1 MRCRSSASA
10 DILSERSYAGCKAHS
25 KHNRN
30 YQGAL
35 RDGECVLFV
44 IRSHMPSTV
53 EDANRP
59 TRQRSNTTFTP
70 FTWRRGRTDTVVAP
84 PQETSVPLS
93 LDALIEALT
102 PPAVPSIHHARALAS
117 VLVSHSPPPRL
128 AILSPVLAGLC
139 SADSPVALQA
149 AGYDILAAYWENS
162 GSAVLTTADRLTCL
176 SLFMD
181 FSIPWSPE
189 LWESRFKALVAL
201 IHSGTETIGM
211 EQSLLKVLRAW
222 IEGAFIGLTVD
233 GVSAEERGERQRSVD
248 AMLALLVSLVG
259 RPEFVARLAESDTA
273 SVLQLFGNMIDWS
286 LSVGWDHASMPNS
299 PFSDVTLVSPT
310 STTRIPLKHHHRHHS
325 SVSIAQVGQSPSAT
339 DLAVESYLGYLSVRL
354 KAIAPMHLKTILPH
368 LFRSFAYYASPL
380 PRLSLTSSSEHQND
394 IEKRI
399 MELLDSL
406 VTGPYSAS
414 VTVILKYHLYPND
427 DDVAT
432 SARTSLG
439 ALRTLRTSIRRV
451 LMARLARAYI
461 SRTSSVSYT
470 PSGAPG
476 ALEIDREL
484 LDRAWAKDDI
494 TNWDLNRFRSVLCV
508 AIREWLTVVQTVE
521 DSLRHPCEQI
531 LSEVAGILKDITQA
545 FDEIGDELDYEE
557 VEAVGDVLHA
567 LTSYVKTQR
576 HVDGAPIRV
585 ALTQT
590 DVTTGFLSLLSTLLA
605 QDLMVSPLHTV
616 LPSVI
621 LSIVEHIP
629 DADTAHLV
637 ATMSERQ
644 AFSPT
649 TPSWL
654 DNWRLVLSIGDLYT
668 NHRSATRHVIT
679 EVLRSVWSFVKDIS
693 VYRRPLAAL
702 VFEKWKEQYTDFK
715 DDTSAIIIWRVLGDE
730 VVLRNLENAEKV
742 NGFASPTFGAEHSE
756 DPSFPQEKDTV
767 AEDILTFLSEVAL
780 ESYEEDVWDFHQQSS
795 LAPSP
800 PSTLASSHVSTSPI
814 LSRVHSDYPVAST
827 SKESGI
833 PSVMSLLSSFTSG
846 HSSRSQS
853 QPPHAVDP
861 MPSSESLIVTAEH
874 STIPR
879 AVGAVVALVSAFSQ
893 LAFASFAAF
902 DGHLDLAERL
912 YKTLVS
918 LLEAPVC
925 SRVKIVVLQFCM
937 RLRADRDHRLY
948 YAAQDFDQDGLVAAL
963 ASLIGRG
970 DKQKAESAVDD
981 RPLDEMEL
989 RKARARLPQQER
1001 MGRRL
1006 SRGRG
1011 GQPSASGSSRSRSR
1025 VASRMVP
1032 VPATVLRLKPREQ
1045 LWSFPETITFSVPAE
1060 ADTPSSRFASYD
1072 PDHPLE
1078 RRVLPLSHFL
1088 SQIVTLIK
1096 TTRDWDILSYIL
1108 CHLPSQLANKHLF
1121 CGPRSAVVL
1130 NDLLQTICSGIL
1142 DGRFAGSIERW
1153 PDGVIARDAQ
1163 GLAYHTL
1170 TVLISYKRCFKEIQ
1184 LRHMLIEAFLAGLNG
1199 SPSTIKCCLNALS
1212 LSAFELQPSMTKY
1225 LPRILEKL
1233 SQIMSNP
1240 TMAVH
1245 IIDFLAIVGSLPTLY
1260 SNFTEGDYK
1269 MVFGVA
1275 LQYLQQHNR
1284 PESHQ
1289 AISWALAQHVC
1300 IMSYYIVYLWFLAVK
1315 LPDRPRHIRYITRQL
1330 LLANEGRDELDEP
1343 TEVCFDWL
1351 ARYTYASADPRP
1363 AQSMLDDII
1372 MHPTAAATIPEP
1384 ALAEKTWILGNSV
1397 VTIRALAKR
1406 GWVEVVSRRAS
1417 GMSKFLCRAENVPMI
1432 TPGDVDPDLL
1442 SVCAS
1447 LTMDRPV
1454 DGEPEDEEVLEEIR
1468 HIADEK
1474 MNIPRPDP
1482 ITGYVWSRSAP
1493 SQRRKEVAI
1502 DPSFFALQL
1511 SSYPDNK
1518 PSTLGRLVSD
1528 SSRLPAFFRSIDRM
1542 PVIDTHKVGIMYVA
1556 PGQSNEKEILEN
1568 THGSPA
1574 YTRFLEGLGRL
1585 IHLRGQVDVYAGGLD
1600 PDEDGEYAYAWWDDI
1615 GQVLYH
1621 TATLMPNSE
1630 EGYTNKKRHIGNDYV
1645 RIVWNDSGFPYK
1657 FDTLSTQFQFVNIVI
1672 EPHSR
1677 GAIAAFS
1684 DNLHENEYFK
1694 VVLQRAP
1701 GMPEFTPLGEF
1712 KLISAEKLPLLVRQL
1727 SLLTDWFVTVYQHTQ
1742 NDTAQV
1748 EMVTNWRSRLQAI
1761 KRFRGQVAVPTVAER
1776 VEGIMGQE
1784 AFRDF
1789 TASF

>member
-1 MRCRSSASA
+1 
-10 DILSERSYAGCKAHS
+10 
-25 KHNRN
+25 
-30 YQGAL
+30 
-35 RDGECVLFV
+35 
-44 IRSHMPSTV
+44 
-53 EDANRP
+53 
-59 TRQRSNTTFTP
+59 
-70 FTWRRGRTDTVVAP
+70 
-84 PQETSVPLS
+84 
-93 LDALIEALT
+93 
-102 PPAVPSIHHARALAS
+102 
-117 VLVSHSPPPRL
+117 
-128 AILSPVLAGLC
+128 
-139 SADSPVALQA
+139 
-149 AGYDILAAYWENS
+149 
-162 GSAVLTTADRLTCL
+162 
-176 SLFMD
+176 
-181 FSIPWSPE
+181 
-189 LWESRFKALVAL
+189 
-201 IHSGTETIGM
+201 
-211 EQSLLKVLRAW
+211 
-222 IEGAFIGLTVD
+222 
-233 GVSAEERGERQRSVD
+233 
-248 AMLALLVSLVG
+248 
-259 RPEFVARLAESDTA
+259 
-273 SVLQLFGNMIDWS
+273 
-286 LSVGWDHASMPNS
+286 
-299 PFSDVTLVSPT
+299 
-310 STTRIPLKHHHRHHS
+310 
-325 SVSIAQVGQSPSAT
+325 
-339 DLAVESYLGYLSVRL
+339 
-354 KAIAPMHLKTILPH
+354 
-368 LFRSFAYYASPL
+368 
-380 PRLSLTSSSEHQND
+380 
-394 IEKRI
+394 
-399 MELLDSL
+399 
-406 VTGPYSAS
+406 
-414 VTVILKYHLYPND
+414 
-427 DDVAT
+427 
-432 SARTSLG
+432 
-439 ALRTLRTSIRRV
+439 
-451 LMARLARAYI
+451 MARLARAYI
-461 SRTSSVSYT
+461 SRTNSVNYT

-476 ALEIDREL
+476 SLEIDREL

-494 TNWDLNRFRSVLCV
+494 TTWDLNRFRSVLCV
-508 AIREWLTVVQTVE
+508 SIREWLTIVQTVDE
-521 DSLRHPCEQI
+521 PLRHPCEQI
-531 LSEVAGILKDITQA
+531 LSEIAGILKDITQA

-576 HVDGAPIRV
+576 YPDGAPIRV

-590 DVTTGFLSLLSTLLA
+590 DVSTGFLSLLSTLLA

-654 DNWRLVLSIGDLYT
+654 DNWTLVLSIGDLYME
-668 NHRSATRHVIT
+668 RRASTRHVVV
-679 EVLRSVWSFVKDIS
+679 EVLQSVWSFVKDIS

-702 VFEKWKEQYTDFK
+702 VFSVWQKQYTDFR
-715 DDTSAIIIWRVLGDE
+715 DDTGAIIIWRVLGDE
-730 VVLRNLENAEKV
+730 IVLRNLEDAEV
-742 NGFASPTFGAEHSE
+742 DIMSGEQSPIFAEPGEEPIT
-756 DPSFPQEKDTV
+756 DEKDTV
-767 AEDILTFLSEVAL
+767 AEDIIKFLSKVAL
-780 ESYEEDVWDFHQQSS
+780 ESYEEDLWELSGQMPP
-795 LAPSP
+795 ATSP
-800 PSTLASSHVSTSPI
+800 PSALASSHVSTSPI
-814 LSRVHSDYPVAST
+814 LARMHSDYPVASS
-827 SKESGI
+827 SKESSM
-833 PSVMSLLSSFTSG
+833 PSVMSLLSSLTSG

-853 QPPHAVDP
+853 QPPHAADSTP
-861 MPSSESLIVTAEH
+861 LSESTITTPEH
-874 STIPR
+874 SSIPK
-879 AVGAVVALVSAFSQ
+879 AVGAVVALISAFSQ

-912 YKTLVS
+912 YKTLVA
-918 LLEAPVC
+918 LLGAQVC
-925 SRVKIVVLQFCM
+925 PRVKIVVLQFCM

-948 YAAQDFDQDGLVAAL
+948 YAANDFDHDGLICTL
-963 ASLIGRG
+963 ATLIGRG
-970 DKQKAESAVDD
+970 EKQKSESAVDD
-981 RPLDEMEL
+981 RPMEEPEL
-989 RKARARLPQQER
+989 RKARARLPQTER

-1025 VASRMVP
+1025 VTSRLAP
-1032 VPATVLRLKPREQ
+1032 TSTILPRLPLKPREP
-1045 LWSFPETITFSVPAE
+1045 LWSYPENIPFSVPAE
-1060 ADTPSSRFASYD
+1060 ADTPSARFASYD
-1072 PDHPLE
+1072 PEHPLE
-1078 RRVLPLSHFL
+1078 RRVLPLSAFL
-1088 SQIVTLIK
+1088 SQVVNLMK

-1121 CGPRSAVVL
+1121 CGPRSAAVL
-1130 NDLLQTICSGIL
+1130 SDLLQTIGNSIL
-1142 DGRFAGSIERW
+1142 DGRFASTIERW
-1153 PDGVIARDAQ
+1153 PEGIIARDAQ
-1163 GLAYHTL
+1163 GLAYHSL
-1170 TVLISYKRCFKEIQ
+1170 TVLVSYKRCFKDIQ
-1184 LRHMLIEAFLAGLNG
+1184 SRHMLIESFLGGLNG

-1275 LQYLQQHNR
+1275 LQYLQHHNR
-1284 PESHQ
+1284 PEPHLS
-1289 AISWALAQHVC
+1289 ISWALAQHVC
-1300 IMSYYIVYLWFLAVK
+1300 IMSYYIVYVWFLAVK
-1315 LPDRPRHIRYITRQL
+1315 LPDRPRHIKYITRQL
-1330 LLANEGRDELDEP
+1330 LLANDGRDELDEP

-1363 AQSMLDDII
+1363 ADSMLSDII
-1372 MHPTAAATIPEP
+1372 LHPAAPPPAGAP
-1384 ALAEKTWILGNSV
+1384 ALAEKTWVLGNSV
-1397 VTIRALAKR
+1397 VTIRALARR

-1447 LTMDRPV
+1447 LTMDRPAE
-1454 DGEPEDEEVLEEIR
+1454 GEPEDEVVLEEVR
-1468 HIADEK
+1468 HISDEQTEL
-1474 MNIPRPDP
+1474 PQPDP
-1482 ITGYVWSRSAP
+1482 ITGYVWSQSAP

-1518 PSTLGRLVSD
+1518 PSTMGHLVED
-1528 SSRLPAFFRSIDRM
+1528 SSRLPAFIRSIDRM

-1556 PGQSNEKEILEN
+1556 PGQCNEREILEN

-1630 EGYTNKKRHIGNDYV
+1630 EGYTNKKRHIGNDFV
-1645 RIVWNDSGFPYK
+1645 RIVWNDSGQPYR

-1776 VEGIMGQE
+1776 IEGILGQE